1 MENPQSHFVYNM
13 DIAKELAAELKLR
26 NINCVDTEY
35 KMSKRLKFYGVTKCD
50 TYVLVENDLKI
61 NDISNVTISY
71 KNKLIYSANVTKINN
86 K

>member
-1 MENPQSHFVYNM
+1 MIQ
-13 DIAKELAAELKLR
+13 
-26 NINCVDTEY
+26 
-35 KMSKRLKFYGVTKCD
+35 
-50 TYVLVENDLKI
+50 ENDLKI